1 MKAFLG
7 AVQFLTI
14 LPVGDH
20 AVSPARMTPLFP
32 LVGLLL
38 GAMVGAFDLMAI
50 HWWPPPV
57 VGVLDVILLLL
68 LSGALHMDGLGDTAD
83 GLYGQ
88 RPREKA
94 LAIMKDSRVGAMG
107 AIAMSACI
115 LLKATALAAL
125 PAPRTAFLLVIPA
138 LARSTPLVAM
148 RLLPYGRPEGGTG
161 SAFFEKQIGPKD
173 YWGLLLVL
181 GTLAAFL
188 RLRHAFWVSVGIPV
202 ALLGGLATMAAG
214 GLSLSLISIFAFI
227 LALGLVVDDAIV
239 VGESIERHQRGA
251 RDPVEA
257 ALAGTH
263 RVAIPVV
270 IASLTTMAASA
281 PLLFLPG
288 MIGWM
293 SRPLSCLVDS
303 SSVYVLPEP

>member
-20 AVSPARMTPLFP
+20 DVPPARMTPCFP
-32 LVGLLL
+32 MVGLLL
-38 GAMVGAFDLMAI
+38 GALVSGFDLIAL
-50 HWWPPPV
+50 HWWPRPV
-57 VGVLDVILLLL
+57 VGVLDALLLL
-68 LSGALHMDGLGDTAD
+68 ALTGALHMDGLGDTAD

-107 AIAMSACI
+107 AIAMGACI

-125 PAPRTAFLLVIPA
+125 PAPRPALLLVIPA

-161 SAFFEKQIGPKD
+161 SAFFDRRLGLKD

-181 GTLAAFL
+181 VL
-188 RLRHAFWVSVGIPV
+188 
-202 ALLGGLATMAAG
+202 ALLTGMRFSALLIALAMTLIVVLSYYRRKMGCITGDMLGALIEVTETALLVAAG
-214 GLSLSLISIFAFI
+214 I
-227 LALGLVVDDAIV
+227 
-239 VGESIERHQRGA
+239 GES
-251 RDPVEA
+251 
-257 ALAGTH
+257 
-263 RVAIPVV
+263 
-270 IASLTTMAASA
+270 
-281 PLLFLPG
+281 
-288 MIGWM
+288 
-293 SRPLSCLVDS
+293 
-303 SSVYVLPEP
+303 

>member
-20 AVSPARMTPLFP
+20 EVPPGRMTPLFP

-38 GAMVGAFDLMAI
+38 GALVGGFDLIAI
-50 HWWPPPV
+50 HWWPRPV

-68 LSGALHMDGLGDTAD
+68 LSGALHMDGLGDSAD

-88 RPREKA
+88 RPRDKA

-107 AIAMSACI
+107 AIAMGACM

-161 SAFFEKQIGPKD
+161 SAFFEKRLGLKD
-173 YWGLLLVL
+173 YWGLFLVL
-181 GTLAAFL
+181 GL
-188 RLRHAFWVSVGIPV
+188 
-202 ALLGGLATMAAG
+202 ALLTGMRFGAL
-214 GLSLSLISIFAFI
+214 LIAFAMTLI
-227 LALGLVVDDAIV
+227 LALNYYRRKMGCITGDMLGALIEVTETALLLAATI
-239 VGESIERHQRGA
+239 GES
-251 RDPVEA
+251 
-257 ALAGTH
+257 
-263 RVAIPVV
+263 
-270 IASLTTMAASA
+270 
-281 PLLFLPG
+281 
-288 MIGWM
+288 
-293 SRPLSCLVDS
+293 
-303 SSVYVLPEP
+303 